1 MKRNY
6 LFFIV
11 TILFCLFISCNSTNQ
26 IVEKEAPINEVNE
39 DDVVEADN
47 DEYLRSINNL
57 SDKES
62 ISMSE
67 FTDDK
72 AAILEIINNLSKIM
86 EEQDFE
92 SWTKYI
98 TPESLKYYSNPANIK
113 RAQQKLPDK
122 TIVLYRI
129 DDYFKYV
136 FIPSR
141 KRSKVEEIRYIS
153 KTEVKA
159 VEVKSDKTAIVYYSF
174 TKQNGKWLI
183 NLPTV

>member
-1 MKRNY
+1 MT
-6 LFFIV
+6 L
-11 TILFCLFISCNSTNQ
+11 LISCNSTSQ
-26 IVEKEAPINEVNE
+26 IQQEEIVEDDDNEVELVDEVLNS
-39 DDVVEADN
+39 DN

-57 SDKES
+57 DKKDT
-62 ISMSE
+62 ISKEE

-72 AAILEIINNLSKIM
+72 AAILAIIDNLSEIM
-86 EEQDFE
+86 EEQNFE
-92 SWTKYI
+92 EWKNYI
-98 TPESLKYYSNPANIK
+98 TQESLNYYSSPANIK

-122 TIVLYRI
+122 TIVLYRL

-159 VEVKSDKTAIVYYSF
+159 VEVKDDNTIVVYYSF
-174 TKQNGKWLI
+174 IKQNGKWLI
-183 NLPTV
+183 SLPRL